1 MPRSTP
7 DIDVALKAAKEV
19 FWRRGYDDA
28 SIEDVVKATGFN
40 RYAIYN
46 AYGGKLELFLAVLD
60 AYYYERKNAFLD
72 SLNNAQTA
80 PLEAVREVFEVSIA
94 EMAERGSGCLICNV
108 ATEVGRQEAVVSERI
123 NDYLQQMTFA
133 YAAALHMA
141 AERGELSSVI
151 TPEEGANLLI
161 TLKLGLGVR
170 SRNGAAEEEMRRIVD
185 AVLSVIKAPQKM

>member
-1 MPRSTP
+1 
-7 DIDVALKAAKEV
+7 
-19 FWRRGYDDA
+19 
-28 SIEDVVKATGFN
+28 
-40 RYAIYN
+40 
-46 AYGGKLELFLAVLD
+46 
-60 AYYYERKNAFLD
+60 
-72 SLNNAQTA
+72 
-80 PLEAVREVFEVSIA
+80 
-94 EMAERGSGCLICNV
+94 MAERGSGCLICNV